1 LNVPQLLEERNH
13 SILDNPYTYVYSG
26 YTDTDQEDMMGRVGE
41 LPLAD
46 QIAPSEVRAKDW
58 ITLVTVTEVDGK
70 PVVTN
75 RKLCMVE
82 SADYTDGVL
91 TVSGPMNDGGL
102 SREYVRDTVRVSSTS
117 EILIKLIGRDGEV
130 LGF

>member
-1 LNVPQLLEERNH
+1 
-13 SILDNPYTYVYSG
+13 
-26 YTDTDQEDMMGRVGE
+26 MGRVGE